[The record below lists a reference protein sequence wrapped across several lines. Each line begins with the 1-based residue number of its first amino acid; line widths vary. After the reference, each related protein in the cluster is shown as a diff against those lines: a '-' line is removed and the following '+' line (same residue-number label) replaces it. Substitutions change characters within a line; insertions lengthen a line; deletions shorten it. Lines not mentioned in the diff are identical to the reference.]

1 LASSFF
7 FGLLAMHEHLARYL
21 NDHLAGSVAALE
33 LIEHLHAQSRRSEQK
48 QFLQELRQEIVADRD
63 ELNLL
68 MERLHISASR
78 PRQAM
83 AWLAERASE
92 LKLHADDEG
101 DGALVW
107 FESLEIL
114 SLGIEGKRLLWL
126 ALAAAAADS
135 APIAGV
141 DYGRLARRAQ
151 EQRERVDALRLD
163 AARAALAR

>member
-1 LASSFF
+1 
-7 FGLLAMHEHLARYL
+7 MHKHLARYL
-21 NDHLAGSVAALE
+21 NDHLAGSVVALE
-33 LIEHLHAQSRRSEQK
+33 LIDHLQAQSRSNGEQK
-48 QFLQELRQEIVADRD
+48 FLHDLQAEIVADRD
-63 ELNLL
+63 ELNAL
-68 MERLHISASR
+68 MERWSVSASR

-126 ALAAAAADS
+126 ALEAAAGDS
-135 APIAGV
+135 TALARP
-141 DYGRLARRAQ
+141 DYARLARRAQ
-151 EQRERVDALRLD
+151 EQRERVDASRLA
-163 AARAALAR
+163 AARAALAE